1 MDNRPIGIMD
11 SGVGGLTVAR
21 YLKKKYP
28 DEGIVF
34 IGDTAH
40 NPYGDKTKE
49 EITTLASSLRDYLLK
64 KQVKMIIV
72 GCNTISFNAAPSF
85 FDCEVP
91 VVRMSLN
98 MPALDGVKEVA
109 VLATPA
115 TIATHRHKHLIHE
128 KYPWIQVHELGF
140 PGLAHAIEM
149 GESRESMESIVR
161 RGVQETGVEN
171 TEYAFLA
178 CTHYPLEKELIS
190 RYLPHAAFWDPAEI
204 TVEEGM
210 NLLKSG
216 HQLAGTPQP
225 DQFCFT
231 ESGGTADTLVKS
243 IFGSAAHAE
252 TVDTGE

>member
-21 YLKKKYP
+21 YLKEKYP

-40 NPYGDKTKE
+40 NPYGDKTKG
-49 EITTLASSLRDYLLK
+49 EITKLASALRDYLLK

-72 GCNTISFNAAPSF
+72 GCNTISFNADSSF

-98 MPALDGVKEVA
+98 MPALDEVKEVA

-115 TIATHRHKHLIHE
+115 TIATHRHKQLIHE
-128 KYPWIQVHELGF
+128 KYPGIKVYEMGF

-149 GESRESMESIVR
+149 GESQESMASIIR
-161 RGVQETGVEN
+161 RGVAETGAEN
-171 TEYAFLA
+171 ADYAFLA

-190 RYLPHAAFWDPAEI
+190 RYLPHAAFWDPAET

-210 NLLKSG
+210 NVLKERD
-216 HQLAGTPQP
+216 QMAETPQP
-225 DQFCFT
+225 DQFFFT
-231 ESGGTADTLVKS
+231 ASGGTADAIVKN